1 MEACYVLGA
10 RDLSLPVFSTGE
22 ETQVQKWRKAAKGML
37 VAASRGGRAYAL
49 PSAAQALALSASQGQ
64 ESQGALAPSPV
75 RGGRPLLRGQHWEL
89 SGPPGWYF
97 LLGAQRWR
105 SSRFT
110 GLQGRVGQGPLAVQ
124 PPLGHHRDC
133 LLAASAQARSPR
145 PICPDSPGSSRVCS
159 SVDPCA
165 SPYVPAGW
173 SVGRGQGF
181 GP

>member
-1 MEACYVLGA
+1 MLCSRRQGPL
-10 RDLSLPVFSTGE
+10 LPVFSTSE
-22 ETQVQKWRKAAKGML
+22 ETEVQRWRKAAEGVL
-37 VAASRGGRAYAL
+37 GTASCGGRAYAL

-64 ESQGALAPSPV
+64 GSQGALAPSPM
-75 RGGRPLLRGQHWEL
+75 RGGRPLLRRQHWEI

-110 GLQGRVGQGPLAVQ
+110 GPQGRVGQGPLAVQ
-124 PPLGHHRDC
+124 PPLGHPRDC
-133 LLAASAQARSPR
+133 FLAASAQACSPR
-145 PICPDSPGSSRVCS
+145 PICSDSPGSSRVCS
-159 SVDPCA
+159 SVDPRA

-173 SVGRGQGF
+173 SSGRGRGF